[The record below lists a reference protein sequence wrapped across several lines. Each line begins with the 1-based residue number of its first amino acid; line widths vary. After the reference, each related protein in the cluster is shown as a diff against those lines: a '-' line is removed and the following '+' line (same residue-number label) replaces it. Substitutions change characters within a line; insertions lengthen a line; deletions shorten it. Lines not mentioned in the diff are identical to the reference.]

1 MEDYVS
7 RMLVTV
13 AHPDDETFGTGSLIA
28 AAVRDGVE
36 VTVCCATRGEA
47 GEAHGLP
54 ADADLAVVREAELR
68 AAADVLGVRRVIVLG
83 YGDSGMD
90 GALPPGS
97 LAAAP
102 TDEVAQRVA
111 DVVTEVQPDLVV
123 TLDPVGSDGHRD
135 HIAIGEATV
144 QAGRSFP
151 ALRVYAWTVSRSVLA
166 RWFAALEN
174 VRPDSAHLDLDRRGL
189 GRPDGD
195 ITTVL
200 DVRAVREVR
209 MRAIS
214 LHASQTAPFDGM
226 PADLRDDFLDF
237 DSLVRLQPPWTG
249 GEIERSLF
257 AADGSERSQ

>member
-1 MEDYVS
+1 VT

-13 AHPDDETFGTGSLIA
+13 AHPDDETFGTGSTIA
-28 AAVRDGVE
+28 AAVQAGVE

-54 ADADLAVVREAELR
+54 PDADLAVVREAELR
-68 AAADVLGVRRVIVLG
+68 AAAEVLGVHRVVVLG

-90 GALPPGS
+90 GTPAAGS

-102 TDEVAQRVA
+102 TDEVAHRVGGVVA
-111 DVVTEVQPDLVV
+111 DVQPEVVI
-123 TLDPVGSDGHRD
+123 TLDPAGGDGHRD
-135 HIAIGEATV
+135 HIAIAQATV
-144 QAGRSFP
+144 QACQASP
-151 ALRVYAWTVSRSVLA
+151 AVRVYAWTVTRSLLA

-174 VRPDSAHLDLDRRGL
+174 VRPESAHLDLDRQGL

-200 DVRAVREVR
+200 DVRGFRDVRD
-209 MRAIS
+209 RAIR
-214 LHASQTAPFDGM
+214 LHASQTTPFDGM
-226 PADLRDDFLDF
+226 PADLRDVFLDF

-249 GEIERSLF
+249 GEIERELF
-257 AADGSERSQ
+257 GAAQSDRPQ